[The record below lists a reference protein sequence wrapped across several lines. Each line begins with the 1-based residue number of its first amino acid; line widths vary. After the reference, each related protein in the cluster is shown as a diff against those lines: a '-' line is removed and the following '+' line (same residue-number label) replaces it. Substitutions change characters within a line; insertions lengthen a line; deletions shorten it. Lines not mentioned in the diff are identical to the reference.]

1 MTCILSI
8 LYHNLNAVGPLHL
21 NAEYSGI
28 NCLNI
33 SLGGVCAC
41 VNLGLTSLSTIFQS
55 YHDDV
60 WLRQEAQCSL
70 L

>member
-8 LYHNLNAVGPLHL
+8 LYHNLNALGPLHV

-33 SLGGVCAC
+33 SLGGSNVTTWLVA
-41 VNLGLTSLSTIFQS
+41 LLMRLKYDAETSLGK
-55 YHDDV
+55 
-60 WLRQEAQCSL
+60 L
-70 L
+70 